1 MTLSDLIERL
11 QDLAAECDT
20 DPEVQ
25 LAVQPS
31 WPFAHRLSDVILV
44 DLDAD
49 ADDDEPPSD
58 VTAQEPP
65 RLVVYLGEGGQIG
78 YLPGAAKGELGW

>member
-1 MTLSDLIERL
+1 MRLSDLIERL

-49 ADDDEPPSD
+49 DDEPLPD
-58 VTAQEPP
+58 TAAQEPP
-65 RLVVYLGEGGQIG
+65 RRVVYLGEGGQIG
-78 YLPGAAKGELGW
+78 YLPGIAKGELGW

>member
-1 MTLSDLIERL
+1 MRLSDLIERL

-31 WPFAHRLSDVILV
+31 WPFAHRLTDVVLV

-49 ADDDEPPSD
+49 DDGEPAPQ
-58 VTAQEPP
+58 TCYAPP
-65 RLVVYLGEGGQIG
+65 RRVVYLGEGGQIG
-78 YLPGAAKGELGW
+78 YLTGIAKAELG

>member
-1 MTLSDLIERL
+1 MTMRLSDLIERL

-31 WPFAHRLSDVILV
+31 WPFAHRLTDVVLV
-44 DLDAD
+44 DLD

-58 VTAQEPP
+58 VTAYAPP
-65 RLVVYLGEGGQIG
+65 RRIVYLGKGGQIG
-78 YLPGAAKGELGW
+78 YLPGIAKAELGW